1 MSFSNSAGILGEV
14 AFDSLF
20 APDGGIALSFEP
32 GLERDALFAGTM
44 LGDILCT
51 RVSPVGEEH
60 VTHRLQVHVGRG
72 RPARRTGAPCL
83 LIHPGDERRESRLP
97 LTHAPWNVVPEVIL
111 PEVSWASGA
120 QDALV
125 QCDGMWLLQANLP
138 EVYGR
143 EALRHATADG
153 DIRALLGALL
163 AMRALLSRLL
173 PFPSAPPAA
182 LSLITVDA
190 EDQQRYFINAEGRC
204 SNIRGDA
211 DSDMQFANSC
221 RTIMDRCE
229 AAGLKAVFMVT
240 GDEIDPSFKDA
251 FGDALIGRD
260 DNRRVLDEMTARGH
274 DVACHGFDH
283 EWWIAHG
290 RSAITPMTLAQ
301 KLRYFFETSGDLRTL
316 LGLARFLLLY
326 GRRILRA
333 RAATRERSRTI
344 GKPFTYADMRRDF
357 DRWSELTGQ
366 REERLFIRYP
376 GYVRSEA
383 TVHLLDDRYTLTV
396 DSSDLYLLEWGL
408 PAFPYRLFTERDGV
422 LRRARIIEIPCIW
435 IDKLLRTP
443 DADRVSQELAGL
455 QRLASAPGSVLSFI
469 THTKVLGATWG
480 HCHVYLHDPLKGMAL
495 PASREA
501 WNAFAAFLQQHT
513 RSGNWRDLQQD
524 LAEVAA

>member
-1 MSFSNSAGILGEV
+1 MTADAGADNTGGV
-14 AFDSLF
+14 ALQSLV
-20 APDGGIALSFEP
+20 AADGAIALSFEP
-32 GLERDALFAGTM
+32 GLAREALFAGTM
-44 LGDILCT
+44 LGDILQC
-51 RVSPVGEEH
+51 RVSLLGTQHPA
-60 VTHRLQVHVGRG
+60 HRLQLHMGRSPPPS
-72 RPARRTGAPCL
+72 RSGAPCL
-83 LIHPGDERRESRLP
+83 VIHPGDTRRDSVLP
-97 LTHAPWNVVPEVIL
+97 IPNRPWNVVPV
-111 PEVSWASGA
+111 VSIPGLLWAEGTNEL
-120 QDALV
+120 LV
-125 QCDGMWLLQANLP
+125 QRDGTWHLQANLP

-153 DIRALLGALL
+153 DIRALLAAQL
-163 AMRALLSRLL
+163 AMRALLSRIL
-173 PFPSAPPAA
+173 PPIEAPQGA

-204 SNIRGDA
+204 SNIRGEPDA
-211 DSDMQFANSC
+211 DMQFANSC
-221 RTIMDRCE
+221 RNIMDRCE
-229 AAGLKAVFMVT
+229 AARLKAVFMVT
-240 GDEIDPSFKDA
+240 GDEIDPSFTDA

-260 DNRRVLDEMTARGH
+260 DNRRVLDEMTRRGH

-290 RSAITPMTLAQ
+290 RSAITPMTLGQ
-301 KLRYFFETSGDLRTL
+301 KLRYFFETSGDARTL
-316 LGLARFLLLY
+316 FGLARFLLVY
-326 GRRILRA
+326 GRRILKA
-333 RAATRERSRTI
+333 RAATRARGRTI
-344 GKPFTYADMRRDF
+344 GEPFTYEDMRRDF

-366 REERLFIRYP
+366 HDERLFIRYP

-383 TVHLLDDRYTLTV
+383 TVHLLDDRYSLTV
-396 DSSDLYLLEWGL
+396 DSSDLYLPEWGL

-443 DADRVSQELAGL
+443 DAARVADELQVL
-455 QRLASAPGSVLSFI
+455 QRLAAVPGSILSFI

-524 LAEVAA
+524 LAGMSA